1 MKQLFQDLLST
12 IFFVVVYVASGD
24 IFVAT
29 AIAIATGLVQFAYL
43 KAKRRPI
50 DAMQWG
56 SLALVIV
63 LGGVTIATRDG
74 RFIMM
79 KPSIIH
85 FAIGAIM
92 LRRGWMGRYLPR
104 IATDNLPDS
113 VVVGAGYA
121 WAALMAALGVAN
133 LVIVWAFDTNVWI
146 WFISFGAIGAKLVF
160 GLGQYTVFRFL
171 VRRQLRLTAAQAAS

>member
-1 MKQLFQDLLST
+1 MKQLFEDLLAT
-12 IFFVVVYVASGD
+12 IFFVVVYVVSGD
-24 IFVAT
+24 IF
-29 AIAIATGLVQFAYL
+29 IATGVAIAAGLGQIGYL
-43 KAKRRPI
+43 KARHRPI
-50 DAMQWG
+50 DVMQWA

-85 FAIGAIM
+85 FAVAAIM

-104 IATDNLPDS
+104 IAIDNLPES

-121 WAALMAALGVAN
+121 WAALMAGLGIAN
-133 LVIVWAFDTNVWI
+133 LVIAWTFDANVWV
-146 WFISFGAIGAKLVF
+146 WFISVGAVGAKLVF
-160 GLGQYTVFRFL
+160 ALGQYLFFRFL
-171 VRRQLRLTAAQAAS
+171 VRRHLRLKPA